1 VKTKLAIAALAS
13 AALLPACGH
22 HRGYARDPASQER
35 QYAADL
41 ALAEC
46 QLNIEVFL
54 PGMRPTRPF
63 RVIGPIEGNWGWTVE
78 SRFTR
83 MKKKACELGAS
94 AIMDA
99 EERYEAV
106 GGSTTRVVQD
116 VRFGRPIVV
125 VEEPRQTVRRTSAF
139 AIVNTD
145 LVTTPP
151 APAAYPGG
159 AYPGVVYSNAPS
171 SL

>member
-1 VKTKLAIAALAS
+1 MKTKLAIAALAA

-22 HRGYARDPASQER
+22 RRSYAHDPAMQQR

-46 QLNIEVFL
+46 QVNIEVFL

-63 RVIGPIEGNWGWTVE
+63 RVVGPIEGNWGWTVE

-94 AIMDA
+94 AIIDA
-99 EERYEAV
+99 EERYEPV
-106 GGSTTRVVQD
+106 GGSTTRIVQYD
-116 VRFGRPIVV
+116 RFGRAVVV
-125 VEEPRQTVRRTSAF
+125 VEEPRRTVRRTSAI
-139 AIVNTD
+139 AIVYTD
-145 LVTTPP
+145 PPP
-151 APAAYPGG
+151 AAAS
-159 AYPGVVYSNAPS
+159 APGVVYSNAP
-171 SL
+171 